1 MYSQEHMMVRR
12 EYFLPSCAPGTLD
25 GIYGLVVPWHTHMK
39 PYYNCIDLT
48 THEQNSDSDLSGE
61 KISAI
66 LQQDMAYW
74 IKI

>member
-1 MYSQEHMMVRR
+1 
-12 EYFLPSCAPGTLD
+12 
-25 GIYGLVVPWHTHMK
+25 MK